1 MKLKFKLLLL
11 YFRCCQVICQIETDN
26 FSVYTQEVDTYY
38 VIFPFPVSKAKK
50 TELIRI
56 NYNSFMYYIEL
67 INNNYLHD

>member
-11 YFRCCQVICQIETDN
+11 YLDVVRL
-26 FSVYTQEVDTYY
+26 SAKLKQEVDTYY
-38 VIFPFPVSKAKK
+38 VIFPFPVSKTKK

-67 INNNYLHD
+67 INYYYLHD

>member
-11 YFRCCQVICQIETDN
+11 YLDVVRL
-26 FSVYTQEVDTYY
+26 SAKLKQEVDTYY

-50 TELIRI
+50 TELIQI

-67 INNNYLHD
+67 INYNYLHY